1 MNEMEEKLM
10 YLVAIISSVGV
21 GLFLGAGQLIA
32 ALIFILLTIAMII
45 ARDTIINIFKEK
57 KAVSK

>member
-1 MNEMEEKLM
+1 MEEKLM
-10 YLVAIISSVGV
+10 YLTAIISSVGV
-21 GLFLGAGQLIA
+21 GLFLGAGQLIT

-57 KAVSK
+57 KSVV